1 MIGNVSDSMKSAFE
15 AKYNLI
21 LSSRLGFGFDGE
33 IFLTNSN
40 TAVKFFKE
48 REKYS
53 RERRAYE
60 IIMQCGVTRV
70 LGHEVPQLR
79 RADDELMAI
88 EINLVRPP
96 FLLDF
101 ASAHPESEVPDF
113 PEEVWA
119 EWQDRKLEE
128 FGDRWP
134 QVQLVLAE
142 FQHLTGL
149 VLLDVNPGNIR
160 FTNED
165 GT

>member
-79 RADDELMAI
+79 RADDGLMAI
-88 EINLVRPP
+88 EMNLVRPP
-96 FLLDF
+96 HSSSTSPPLIPNPK
-101 ASAHPESEVPDF
+101 SPISPKKYGPNGRIES
-113 PEEVWA
+113 
-119 EWQDRKLEE
+119 
-128 FGDRWP
+128 
-134 QVQLVLAE
+134 
-142 FQHLTGL
+142 
-149 VLLDVNPGNIR
+149 
-160 FTNED
+160 
-165 GT
+165 

>member
-1 MIGNVSDSMKSAFE
+1 MIGNVFEAIKSAFE
-15 AKYNLI
+15 AKYSLI
-21 LSSRLGFGFDGE
+21 LVTRLGFGFDGE
-33 IFLTNSN
+33 IFLTNLN

-48 REKYS
+48 REKFS
-53 RERRAYE
+53 RERAAYE
-60 IIMQCGVTRV
+60 ILSKCGVTCV
-70 LGHEVPQLR
+70 LAHEVPQLR
-79 RADDELMAI
+79 RADGELMAI
-88 EINLVRPP
+88 EMTLVRPP

-119 EWQDRKLEE
+119 EWQERKLEE
-128 FGDRWP
+128 FGDRWA
-134 QVQLVLAE
+134 QVELVLGE
-142 FQHLTGL
+142 FQRLTGL